1 MEVLPGGQ
9 TPCPTR
15 IATSRSTT
23 ASRCRSSGSASTR
36 SPDQTEQAVTD
47 ALATGYR
54 HLDTAESYRN
64 EEAVGR
70 AIANSGIPRDEL
82 FITTKLWVQDGGE
95 DGAKRAF
102 EQSLQRL
109 GLDYLD
115 LYLIHQPFGDYYSS
129 WRAMQDLYKQG
140 VVKAIGVS
148 NFYPDRLVD
157 LIDHNE
163 VTPAVNQIETHPFF
177 QRQDYQQLMG
187 ERGVQLESWG
197 PFAEG
202 RNNLF
207 SDPTLSQI
215 GTVHG
220 KSVAQVVLR
229 WLIQREIA
237 ANPKSVRPER
247 MAENLDVFD
256 FQLTDEEMRRIAA
269 LDTGVSLFFDHRD
282 PEIVSQIGNRGN

>member
-1 MEVLPGGQ
+1 VSDQ
-9 TPCPTR
+9 
-15 IATSRSTT
+15 SRYVTLNN
-23 ASRCRSSGSASTR
+23 GVQMPILGFGVYQIP
-36 SPDQTEQAVTD
+36 PDQTEQAVTD
-47 ALATGYR
+47 ALAIGYR
-54 HLDTAESYRN
+54 HLDTAEAYQN

-70 AIANSGIPRDEL
+70 AIADSGIPRDEL
-82 FITTKLWVQDGGE
+82 FVTTKLWVQDGGE

-102 EQSLQRL
+102 DQSLARL
-109 GLDYLD
+109 GLDHLD

-140 VVKAIGVS
+140 LVKAIGVS

-163 VTPAVNQIETHPFF
+163 VTPAVNQVETHPFF
-177 QRQDYQQLMG
+177 QRQDYQQLMR
-187 ERGVQLESWG
+187 ERGVQLESWA

-215 GTVHG
+215 GATHG
-220 KSVAQVVLR
+220 KSVAQVVLG
-229 WLIQREIA
+229 WLIQRQVA
-237 ANPKSVRPER
+237 ANPKSVRRER
-247 MAENLDVFD
+247 MAENFDIFD
-256 FQLTDEEMRRIAA
+256 FRLTDEEMGRIAA

-282 PEIVSQIGNRGN
+282 PEMVSRIGNVRST